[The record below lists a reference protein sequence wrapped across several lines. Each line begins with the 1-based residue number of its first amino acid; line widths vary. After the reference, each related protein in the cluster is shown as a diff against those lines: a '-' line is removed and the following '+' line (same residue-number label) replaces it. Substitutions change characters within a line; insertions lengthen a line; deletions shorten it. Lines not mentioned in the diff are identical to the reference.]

1 MLNLL
6 RNPRQLLRPQHTR
19 APRTTTDFSAL
30 KLLLEHQHDV
40 SVKDDRGQTLLHL
53 AASFGLEEAM
63 ATLLQVPGGKELMD
77 SKERLNCR

>member
-1 MLNLL
+1 M
-6 RNPRQLLRPQHTR
+6 
-19 APRTTTDFSAL
+19 
-30 KLLLEHQHDV
+30 LEHQHDV